1 MRHRGL
7 VRIAGCPCRTV
18 LRGAEAGVGL
28 LSKRGRRRRCGDP
41 RSPYLVHRFLRIG
54 SPDPDR
60 RHPLRPPQPV
70 RRSCHDA
77 GRTPMS
83 AATSPRRPHGS
94 PPRASR
100 RAPEEDP
107 VEAAAEAGLLAI
119 TAAAQRAGVS
129 RYTVAG
135 WISSG
140 QLPVVRIAGRRYVRP
155 ADLAETQVRA
165 RVGDVV
171 PAWRRNRRRAGKR
184 LRAIREAA
192 GWNQQKLGAA
202 SGLTHENI
210 SRLETGE
217 HAPQAATVIA
227 LAHALQVA
235 PEQFVRR
242 EQTGLTLLTVAE
254 VANRLEVPAGR

>member
-1 MRHRGL
+1 
-7 VRIAGCPCRTV
+7 
-18 LRGAEAGVGL
+18 
-28 LSKRGRRRRCGDP
+28 
-41 RSPYLVHRFLRIG
+41 
-54 SPDPDR
+54 
-60 RHPLRPPQPV
+60 
-70 RRSCHDA
+70 
-77 GRTPMS
+77 MS

-94 PPRASR
+94 TPRTSR

-165 RVGDVV
+165 HVGDVV

-254 VANRLEVPAGR
+254 AATRLEVPAGRVQVWLKQGQLAGRKVSGQWRVPAVVVAELARSGRLRGRSRRLDPRYRG

>member
-1 MRHRGL
+1 
-7 VRIAGCPCRTV
+7 
-18 LRGAEAGVGL
+18 
-28 LSKRGRRRRCGDP
+28 
-41 RSPYLVHRFLRIG
+41 
-54 SPDPDR
+54 
-60 RHPLRPPQPV
+60 
-70 RRSCHDA
+70 
-77 GRTPMS
+77 MS

-100 RAPEEDP
+100 RAPEAHP
-107 VEAAAEAGLLAI
+107 AAAEAGLLTV

-165 RVGDVV
+165 HVGDVV

-235 PEQFVRR
+235 PEQFVSR
-242 EQTGLTLLTVAE
+242 EQTGLSLLTVAE
-254 VANRLEVPAGR
+254 AAHQLEVPAGRVQVWLKTGELAGTKVSGQWRVLAVVVAELARSGRLRGRSRRLDPRYRG